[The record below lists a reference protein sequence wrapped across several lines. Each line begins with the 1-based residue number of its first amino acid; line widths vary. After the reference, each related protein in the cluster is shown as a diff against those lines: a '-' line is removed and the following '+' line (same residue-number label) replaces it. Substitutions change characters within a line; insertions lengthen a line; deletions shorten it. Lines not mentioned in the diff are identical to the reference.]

1 MQTVAKAKDKI
12 KKFRRRPSSSC
23 HERRSS
29 VEDDLPPPYSENP
42 PYNPFYN
49 DLVHNVSQSN
59 RHSDQELDRSGY
71 THGQH
76 DLDMSNVSGRR
87 SVGARHA
94 SCDRDRVSPMY
105 PVLPTIAPAHPPPF
119 SSVSSVPSAVTRR
132 HQFGRRDSFQSDNE
146 DQAADMMA
154 NMKLPTSTSK
164 LL

>member
-29 VEDDLPPPYSENP
+29 VDEDLPPPYSENP

-49 DLVHNVSQSN
+49 DLVHNVSGNS
-59 RHSDQELDRSGY
+59 RHSDQELDRSHAGY
-71 THGQH
+71 H
-76 DLDMSNVSGRR
+76 DMDMSNVSGRR

-94 SCDRDRVSPMY
+94 SADRDRVSPLY
-105 PVLPTIAPAHPPPF
+105 PVLHPTIPPAHPPPF
-119 SSVSSVPSAVTRR
+119 SSVPSVVTRR
-132 HQFGRRDSFQSDNE
+132 PQFGRRDSFQTDNE

>member
-29 VEDDLPPPYSENP
+29 VEDLPPPYSENP

-49 DLVHNVSQSN
+49 DLVHNVSQSS
-59 RHSDQELDRSGY
+59 RHSDQELDRS
-71 THGQH
+71 HGGCH
-76 DLDMSNVSGRR
+76 DLDMSNVSGGRR

-94 SCDRDRVSPMY
+94 SADRDRVSPMY
-105 PVLPTIAPAHPPPF
+105 PVLPTIPPAHPPPF
-119 SSVSSVPSAVTRR
+119 SSVPSAVTRR
-132 HQFGRRDSFQSDNE
+132 PQFGRRDSFQSDAE
-146 DQAADMMA
+146 DQAAEMMA